1 MGLAVLLHLFRW
13 SGSRDPL
20 GSAFTAAL
28 AELLSGR
35 SWLVL
40 VLLSISASPS
50 SLSVCDALLC
60 ACSSTGQHTMHL
72 VQHMPCMTPT
82 HGIQTYQGGVAF

>member
-1 MGLAVLLHLFRW
+1 MQRWAGQGMGLAVLVHLFRW
-13 SGSRDPL
+13 SGSRDPV
-20 GSAFTAAL
+20 GSAFTGTL

-35 SWLVL
+35 SWLVP

-60 ACSSTGQHTMHL
+60 ICSSTGQQAMPVT
-72 VQHMPCMTPT
+72 QHMPCMTPT
-82 HGIQTYQGGVAF
+82 H